1 MNILITINDI
11 SITGG
16 AERVC
21 VNLADALTE
30 CGHSVEILSFYRAN
44 RSLPYSINSK
54 LTFMHDFDENILR
67 NKMLS
72 SPIKKLYFKNIHKII
87 LALKVWQKYKHIDII
102 ITNDWTY
109 MPIFR
114 HRGGGAIH

>member
-1 MNILITINDI
+1 MQILLTINDI

-30 CGHSVEILSFYRAN
+30 RGHSVEILSFYRAN
-44 RSLPYSINSK
+44 RNLPYDTKAK

-67 NKMLS
+67 DKMLS
-72 SPIKKLYFKNIHKII
+72 NPLKRLYFKNLHKII
-87 LALKVWQKYKHIDII
+87 LSLKVWLRYKHIDMI

-114 HRGGGAIH
+114 HGGGALH